1 MEAALWSCQMD
12 PPVSGNHSTFA
23 VFIMFFSLVYIWM
36 RSVSAGG
43 RLCKAKLGKQSRGP
57 QQAQT
62 TKKHW
67 HTRFYSEFLSAPGWA
82 LSFTMSQG
90 SNTFSLFNQAIFIKH
105 FTSSSAHSRLVSHS
119 CLWRRRLRLG
129 NIITLVCVCA
139 RARARVEAY
148 WHLDLDKTS
157 SQQHIDTTFRHLHI
171 FSWFCLRTLVLW
183 GAQAGLSDPL
193 SPSNQTVIHLEQ
205 QQVEVLI
212 IHLFICP
219 GKMVVTMLEVYWVKW
234 AILTAR
240 ATLSSEHL
248 PPPS

>member
-1 MEAALWSCQMD
+1 MNNSLADVCSPRKWKQHCGAARWTRQSQETTALLLSLLC
-12 PPVSGNHSTFA
+12 
-23 VFIMFFSLVYIWM
+23 FFFLVYIWM

-129 NIITLVCVCA
+129 NKITLLCVCV

-148 WHLDLDKTS
+148 WHLDLD
-157 SQQHIDTTFRHLHI
+157 
-171 FSWFCLRTLVLW
+171 
-183 GAQAGLSDPL
+183 
-193 SPSNQTVIHLEQ
+193 
-205 QQVEVLI
+205 
-212 IHLFICP
+212 
-219 GKMVVTMLEVYWVKW
+219 
-234 AILTAR
+234 
-240 ATLSSEHL
+240 
-248 PPPS
+248 